1 MSYMLVRHKVE
12 DYSKWKPIFD
22 EHGAVRKTAGCKGG
36 IVFRNSDAPNE
47 VIILFKWDNKENA
60 RKFSEAADLRETM
73 QKAGVIDKPDIYFL
87 DEADITFV

>member
-47 VIILFKWDNKENA
+47 VIILLEWDNKENA
-60 RKFSEAADLRETM
+60 RKFTESANLHEAMHT
-73 QKAGVIDKPDIYFL
+73 AGVIGKPDIYFL
-87 DEADITFV
+87 DEVDRTFV